1 MSLPGMSSRQLP
13 SWRDVLVVV
22 AHPDDESFGLGAVI
36 DTFVRG
42 GSRVR
47 VLCLTRGEASTLGG
61 ELADLGATRARELAE
76 AGAALGVAETRLLG
90 WPDGGLAAVPVGDL
104 AVAVADEL
112 AARHTDGVLA
122 FDPSGVTGHPDHAA
136 ATAAAVHAA
145 EAAHRPVLGWT
156 LPVEVAAAVNAQF
169 GSGLVGHADADV
181 DLDLAVDRTSQRS
194 AVLAHATQAVP
205 GSILWRR
212 LELLGD
218 REVLRWLRPNRS
230 GPAMR

>member
-1 MSLPGMSSRQLP
+1 MSLPGMSRRQLP

-104 AVAVADEL
+104 AAAVADEL

-145 EAAHRPVLGWT
+145 EAADRPVLGWT